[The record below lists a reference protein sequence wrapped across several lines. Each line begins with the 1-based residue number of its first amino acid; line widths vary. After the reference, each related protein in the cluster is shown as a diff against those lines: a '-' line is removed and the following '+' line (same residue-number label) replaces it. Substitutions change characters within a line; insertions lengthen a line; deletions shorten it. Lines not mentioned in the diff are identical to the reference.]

1 MANFNFCRLNFPTQ
15 FYLHTPPIENLDIK
29 TWSSQGL
36 ERYEN
41 KVTPQPRA
49 LFSFPYTPIRHK
61 TFKMDT
67 AQPVATTMTTDI
79 SQQTNSQAQDEQ
91 VLRLRGGGI
100 CTDCLA

>member
-1 MANFNFCRLNFPTQ
+1 
-15 FYLHTPPIENLDIK
+15 
-29 TWSSQGL
+29 
-36 ERYEN
+36 
-41 KVTPQPRA
+41 
-49 LFSFPYTPIRHK
+49 
-61 TFKMDT
+61 MDT